1 MWKCFF
7 IQNYNK
13 GYKKP
18 ILNKYIENVL
28 KGLVNKLK
36 VKNYLLKNS
45 FEITDVLN
53 IIIIT
58 NTFLFL
64 NLSIIIVDKE
74 TQKKEK
80 AGGGRENIELEW
92 FYWCGAL
99 ETVAH
104 VAKRSTQEK
113 VNNHIIHIHVS

>member
-53 IIIIT
+53 IIIII
-58 NTFLFL
+58 NTFYFL
-64 NLSIIIVDKE
+64 IYQSSSLIRKHKKRRKRVGEGKILS
-74 TQKKEK
+74 
-80 AGGGRENIELEW
+80 
-92 FYWCGAL
+92 
-99 ETVAH
+99 
-104 VAKRSTQEK
+104 
-113 VNNHIIHIHVS
+113 

>member
-53 IIIIT
+53 IIIII

-80 AGGGRENIELEW
+80 AGGGRENIELSGSIGVGHW
-92 FYWCGAL
+92 
-99 ETVAH
+99 
-104 VAKRSTQEK
+104 KRLHMLPRDRRK
-113 VNNHIIHIHVS
+113 KK